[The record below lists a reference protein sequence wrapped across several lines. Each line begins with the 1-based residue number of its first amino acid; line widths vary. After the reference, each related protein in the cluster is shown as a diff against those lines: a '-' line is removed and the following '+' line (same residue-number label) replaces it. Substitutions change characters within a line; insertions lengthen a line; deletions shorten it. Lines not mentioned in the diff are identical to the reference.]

1 MSSVRGISEV
11 ARLAGVSKSTASRA
25 LSGHGYVSDETRE
38 KVIRA
43 ASSIGFVV
51 SANAASLVTG
61 RTRNVGVV
69 IPHISRWFFAEV
81 LEGIERTLIEH
92 DYDLTLYRLSDD
104 AAKRRRVFEYFLVR
118 KRVDAVISVGIS
130 LTQDEVDML
139 HKLGKP
145 VVGVGGEIDGIAT
158 LSIDDEAAGR
168 FVTEHL
174 VSLGHERIVHLGDD
188 TDEQADFHVHD
199 RRLAGFWQALDEA
212 GLRHPDDFVRVDY
225 SIPAGYEAALT
236 LLADPDR
243 RPTAIVAGCDEIA
256 IGAITAARQLGI
268 NVPSQLSVVG
278 IDGHDLAPMFGL
290 TTLEQQ
296 PAMQGELAV
305 KAVLERLTHN
315 DSDPADD
322 RMVMP
327 ATLAVRSSTMAPP
340 AD

>member
-1 MSSVRGISEV
+1 MSVVRGISEV

-25 LSGHGYVSDETRE
+25 LSGHGYVADETRE

-69 IPHISRWFFAEV
+69 TPHINRWFFAEV
-81 LEGIERTLIEH
+81 LEGVERALIEA
-92 DYDLTLYRLSDD
+92 DYDLTVYRLSDD
-104 AAKRRRVFEYFLVR
+104 AAKRRRVFDYFLVR
-118 KRVDAVISVGIS
+118 KRVDAVIAVGIS
-130 LTQDEVDML
+130 LTRDEIDML

-145 VVGVGGEIDGIAT
+145 IVGVSGEIDGIAT
-158 LSIDDEAAGR
+158 LSIDDHAAGR
-168 FVTEHL
+168 FITEHL
-174 VSLGHERIVHLGDD
+174 VSLGHERIVHLGND
-188 TDEQADFHVHD
+188 TDEQEHFHVHD
-199 RRLAGFWQALDEA
+199 QRLAGFWEALDEA
-212 GLRHPDDFVRVDY
+212 GLRHPDDFVKIDY
-225 SIPAGYEAALT
+225 SIPAGYDAALS

-243 RPTAIVAGCDEIA
+243 RPTAIAAGCDEIA

-268 NVPSQLSVVG
+268 HVPSQLSVIG

-296 PAMQGELAV
+296 PATQGELAV
-305 KAVLERLTHN
+305 KAVLDRLARN
-315 DSDPADD
+315 DSAPEND

-327 ATLAVRSSTMAPP
+327 ATLAVRASTMAPP
-340 AD
+340 AE